1 MAPTPTSAWGI
12 RDLIMP
18 AVNNL
23 CAIHDIVMDV
33 WWLAAT
39 DCLLVHAR
47 SRNGQLSYNDT
58 LLTRMEIESGWNYYI
73 SLVHQRLAIAVN
85 AVKPQTSDPF
95 AEEYDEIMKAQD
107 LMEG

>member
-1 MAPTPTSAWGI
+1 MAPTPTSVWGI
-12 RDLIMP
+12 RDLILP
-18 AVNNL
+18 AVYSL
-23 CAIHDIVMDV
+23 CAVHDIVMDI
-33 WWLAAT
+33 WWAPAT
-39 DCLLVHAR
+39 DCLFVSAR
-47 SRNGQLSYNDT
+47 SRNG
-58 LLTRMEIESGWNYYI
+58 LLTYNAALLTHTEIESGWNYCI

>member
-18 AVNNL
+18 TVNNL

-47 SRNGQLSYNDT
+47 SRNGQLSHNAT
-58 LLTRMEIESGWNYYI
+58 LLTRMEMENGSRGWP
-73 SLVHQRLAIAVN
+73 SLVHQRLALAVD
-85 AVKPQTSDPF
+85 AVKAQTSDGF